1 MAVYQDKERKT
12 YYFSVT
18 YKDWNG
24 QQKRKLKRGFK
35 LARDAKAAE
44 REFLAQYAQQPDF
57 TFQAMYELYI
67 ADCRTRQRP
76 STVHTKEAHFEH
88 AILPFFHALKLSEIT
103 PAHVRRWQNDMMN
116 NYAPTTQKQIHGIL
130 SALFNFAMRFY
141 HLASNPAR
149 IAGSIGTLKSTRAKF
164 WTVEQFN
171 AAMKFVAPKYR
182 AFLNL
187 AFYSGLRPGEL
198 LALEIRDYNPTAR
211 TITVTKSLEYIKG
224 VYYIGPT
231 KNAQSTRVVTI
242 PATVCNMLDEYI
254 SRLYEPEPQEP
265 LFLLV
270 YRVSLLQHL
279 NRAAKKAGLEN
290 IRLHD
295 LRHSHASLLINLGV
309 NILAISRR
317 LGHSDIKTTLNIYG
331 HLYHTTNEEIA
342 AQLDDIIMKKSP
354 IS

>member
-24 QQKRKLKRGFK
+24 QQRRKLKRGFK

-67 ADCRTRQRP
+67 ADCRTRQKP
-76 STVHTKEAHFEH
+76 STVHTKEVHFQY
-88 AILPFFHALKLSEIT
+88 AILPFFRDLKLAEIN
-103 PAHVRRWQNDMMN
+103 PAHVRRWQNDLIKH
-116 NYAPTTQKQIHGIL
+116 YAPTTQKQIHGVL
-130 SALFNFAMRFY
+130 SALFNFAIKIY
-141 HLASNPAR
+141 SLANNPAR
-149 IAGSIGTLKSTRAKF
+149 IAGSVGTQKAYRAKF

-171 AAMKFVAPKYR
+171 AAMQFVAPEYL
-182 AFLNL
+182 AFFNL

-198 LALEIRDYNPTAR
+198 LALEIKDYNPAAR

-231 KNAQSTRVVTI
+231 KNAQSTRIVSI
-242 PATVCNMLDEYI
+242 PAAVCSMLDEYMGH
-254 SRLYEPEPQEP
+254 LYEPEPEEP
-265 LFLLV
+265 LFLLLSRSSMQK
-270 YRVSLLQHL
+270 YLYE
-279 NRAAKKAGLEN
+279 AAEKAGFEH

-317 LGHSDIKTTLNIYG
+317 LGHNDIKTTLNIYG

-342 AQLDDIIMKKSP
+342 AQLDDIITKKSP
-354 IS
+354 VS

>member
-24 QQKRKLKRGFK
+24 QQRRKLKRGFK
-35 LARDAKAAE
+35 LSRDAKAAE

-67 ADCRTRQRP
+67 ADCRTRQKP
-76 STVHTKEAHFEH
+76 STVHTKEVHFQY
-88 AILPFFHALKLSEIT
+88 AILPFFRDLKLAEIN
-103 PAHVRRWQNDMMN
+103 PAHVRRWQNDLIKH
-116 NYAPTTQKQIHGIL
+116 YAPTTQKQIHGVL
-130 SALFNFAMRFY
+130 SALFNFAIKIY
-141 HLASNPAR
+141 SLANNPAR
-149 IAGSIGTLKSTRAKF
+149 IAGSVGTQKAYRAKF

-171 AAMKFVAPKYR
+171 AAMQFVAPEYL
-182 AFLNL
+182 AFFNL

-198 LALEIRDYNPTAR
+198 LALEIKDYNPAAR

-231 KNAQSTRVVTI
+231 KNAQSTRIVSI
-242 PATVCNMLDEYI
+242 PAAVCSMLDEYMGH
-254 SRLYEPEPQEP
+254 LYEPEPEEP
-265 LFLLV
+265 LFLLLSRSSMQK
-270 YRVSLLQHL
+270 YLYE
-279 NRAAKKAGLEN
+279 AAEKAGFEH

-317 LGHSDIKTTLNIYG
+317 LGHNDIKTTLNIYG

-342 AQLDDIIMKKSP
+342 AQLDDIITKKSP

>member
-67 ADCRTRQRP
+67 ADCRTRQKP
-76 STVHTKEAHFEH
+76 STVHTKEVHFEY
-88 AILPFFHALKLSEIT
+88 AILPFFRELKLAEIN
-103 PAHVRRWQNDMMN
+103 PAHVRRWQNDLIKQ
-116 NYAPTTQKQIHGIL
+116 YAPTTQKQIHGIL
-130 SALFNFAMRFY
+130 SALFNFAIKIY
-141 HLASNPAR
+141 SLANNPAR
-149 IAGSIGTLKSTRAKF
+149 IAGSVGTQKAHRAKF

-171 AAMKFVAPKYR
+171 AVMQFVAPEYL
-182 AFLNL
+182 AFFNL

-198 LALEIRDYNPTAR
+198 LALEIRDYNPGAK

-231 KNAQSTRVVTI
+231 KNAQSTRVVSI
-242 PATVCNMLDEYI
+242 PATVCTMLDEYMGH
-254 SRLYEPEPQEP
+254 LYEPEPEEP
-265 LFLLV
+265 LFLLLS
-270 YRVSLLQHL
+270 RSSLQKHL
-279 NRAAKKAGLEN
+279 YEAAEKAGFEH

-317 LGHSDIKTTLNIYG
+317 LGHNDIKTTLNIYG

-342 AQLDDIIMKKSP
+342 AQLDDIITKKSP